1 MNICWA
7 GGQKTADTTIIMR
20 GRAMTTAQILS
31 RAKQEKRT
39 VLTEIEAKQ
48 ILSEAGIPCTQTVLA
63 TSKEKAVS
71 ISEELGYPVVLK
83 VSSVDISHKS
93 DAGGVKINLKSAKEV
108 EEAYESIMKSCRAYD
123 PKAAIEGV
131 SVQPMAR
138 PGTEIIMGMIK
149 DKSFGPVV
157 MFGLG
162 GIFVEVLKDVA
173 FRIVPIEKL
182 DAVQMMEEIQGKKL
196 LGGYR
201 GKEAA
206 DKETLQNMLVKLSD
220 FVNATPGIEEID
232 MNPVFAYSDGAAVV
246 DARIILSPRE

>member
-1 MNICWA
+1 
-7 GGQKTADTTIIMR
+7 
-20 GRAMTTAQILS
+20 MTTAQIIEKA
-31 RAKQEKRT
+31 RREKRQ
-39 VLTEIEAKQ
+39 VLTEIEAKE
-48 ILSEAGIPCTQTVLA
+48 ILGEAGIPCTRTVLA
-63 TSKEKAVS
+63 PTKEMAVS
-71 ISEELGYPVVLK
+71 IAEELGYPVVLK

-93 DAGGVKINLKSAKEV
+93 DAGGVKVNLSSAREV
-108 EEAYESIMKSCRAYD
+108 EEAYAAIMASCRAYD

-173 FRIVPIEKL
+173 FRIVPIDQE

-201 GKEAA
+201 GKEPA
-206 DKETLQNMLVKLSD
+206 DRETLQKMLVALSD

-232 MNPVFAYSDGAAVV
+232 MNPVFAYSEGAAVV
-246 DARIILSPRE
+246 DARIILSSEE